1 MELALTS
8 QAVASKKATEDYELV
23 KRAILGDEQ
32 AYAAL
37 MRRYQR
43 SLYHL
48 MLKMV
53 NDTEDANDLTI
64 EAFGKAFAKLPNYV
78 PHHAFSTWL
87 FKIAINNCID
97 FVRKKKLRVLSI
109 HDPLE
114 PDSMQD
120 YSTSMRIGNPDPE
133 EQCIRKQRI
142 KLIRGLLDRLNDRY
156 RLMIELRFFEEKSYE
171 EIATELSLPLGTVK
185 AQLFR
190 AKEMLYEMLQQP
202 NASAHFETLRRRG

>member
-171 EIATELSLPLGTVK
+171 EVAEILGVTAAAVKSLTS
-185 AQLFR
+185 R
-190 AKEMLYEMLQQP
+190 ARTTLKEKLQRW
-202 NASAHFETLRRRG
+202 FEKLED